1 MSDDLTSRLL
11 GAAEELERS
20 VAAADPVFAGGV
32 RAAIA
37 RRRAVRHVREVASGL
52 VVATVIGVGAWAAT
66 GPDAPPSPPVTT
78 PSPTVTPAPDPSPSP
93 TLSPTPSSLPPVVDA
108 GPPVREDDVDDATV
122 LARLRE
128 PRTGE
133 VWITPEPA
141 PDLGPVLSP
150 EDYTDVWHVGRRGDS
165 DIYAV
170 MDDSWVPNG
179 MAELFGVPV
188 LGLFEVDAA
197 GARAIACPSA
207 RTTDPCAARTA
218 DLDVPQ
224 DETTFYDTMTLPRSI
239 DLGAGW
245 TLTTAHTTSSTYY
258 PDRVFGDGGALYGLA
273 GDAEVVADLGGLQDL
288 ELVKEGDVPGLADH
302 RYAIRMPLGT
312 TLALSADDAP
322 GGEFGAIRWDDG
334 VPRPLTDGYEETQQ
348 STAPGSGGCFGGT
361 FSVAE
366 GYVAADWRAAGTTPG
381 GHRVY
386 VPVEGGNVISRA
398 VRVWQEEAS
407 GTIDETTNEWVTGA
421 AAGYRYTTDE
431 AFLDAH
437 ALYAVEGPTG
447 EWQLRLRI
455 DALQTIWECV

>member
-20 VAAADPVFAGGV
+20 VPAADPVFAGGV

-37 RRRAVRHVREVASGL
+37 RRRTVRHVREVASGL
-52 VVATVIGVGAWAAT
+52 VIATVIGVGAWAAT
-66 GPDAPPSPPVTT
+66 GPDAPPTPPVTT
-78 PSPTVTPAPDPSPSP
+78 PSPTVTPEPDRSPSP
-93 TLSPTPSSLPPVVDA
+93 TPSPTPSSLPPVVDA
-108 GPPVREDDVDDATV
+108 GPPVREDDVDDAPV

-141 PDLGPVLSP
+141 PDMEAVLSP
-150 EDYTDVWHVGRRGDS
+150 EEWGTVWHVGRRGDS

-170 MDDSWVPNG
+170 MDVSWVPNG
-179 MAELFGVPV
+179 GAVLFGVPV
-188 LGLFEVDAA
+188 LGLVEVDSS
-197 GARAIACPSA
+197 GARLIACPSA
-207 RTTDPCAARTA
+207 RATDPCAARTVEV
-218 DLDVPQ
+218 DVPR

-239 DLGAGW
+239 DLAAGW
-245 TLTTAHTTSSTYY
+245 TLTTSHTTSSTYY
-258 PDRVFGDGGALYGLA
+258 PDRVLGDGGALYGLA
-273 GDAEVVADLGGLQDL
+273 GDAEVVADLGGLQVL
-288 ELVKEGDVPGLADH
+288 ELVKDGDVPGLADH

-322 GGEFGAIRWDDG
+322 SGEFRAIRWDDG
-334 VPRPLTDGYEETQQ
+334 VPRPLADLYEEAQQ

-361 FSVAE
+361 FSVAD
-366 GYVAADWRAAGTTPG
+366 GFVASDWRAVGTTPG

-386 VPVEGGNVISRA
+386 VPVEGGNAVSRA
-398 VRVWQEEAS
+398 VRAWQEQAS

-421 AAGYRYTTDE
+421 AAGYRYPTDE
-431 AFLDAH
+431 GFLEAN